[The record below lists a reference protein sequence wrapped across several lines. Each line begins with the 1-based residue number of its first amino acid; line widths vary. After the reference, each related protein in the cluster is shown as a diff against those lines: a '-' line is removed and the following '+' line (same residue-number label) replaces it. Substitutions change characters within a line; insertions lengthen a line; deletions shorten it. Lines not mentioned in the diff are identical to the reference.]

1 MNGFN
6 QRPVLFYIHT
16 ENTLVLCGIVRA
28 LNLRPSLYTKL
39 LDHFHSSGI
48 ELDRLSALWARAV
61 LGLFPSPV
69 RINGRLVLVGDGRG
83 VFCIAAQPT
92 CRRALDDCPL

>member
-1 MNGFN
+1 VARRQRNGLIATCREEEIGADQ
-6 QRPVLFYIHT
+6 QRVGAIA
-16 ENTLVLCGIVRA
+16 NGVRA

-69 RINGRLVLVGDGRG
+69 RINGRLVLVGDGIKAPKRG
-83 VFCIAAQPT
+83 KKMP
-92 CRRALDDCPL
+92 R